1 VGQGIRQKGGHQLPN
16 AADGKPASFTD
27 SGLLGLDH
35 RFFRTDKR
43 PSRAE
48 RRNSAVS
55 KGPRQCGLSQMEQS
69 NDKERR
75 PYDPSSDDDPEETCV
90 VAVTVEV
97 TVAVESVAV
106 V

>member
-1 VGQGIRQKGGHQLPN
+1 
-16 AADGKPASFTD
+16 
-27 SGLLGLDH
+27 
-35 RFFRTDKR
+35 
-43 PSRAE
+43 
-48 RRNSAVS
+48 
-55 KGPRQCGLSQMEQS
+55 MEQS